1 MFSHVTI
8 GTGDLA
14 RAVAFYDAALA
25 PLGIERVP
33 SKWETWTAWRRP
45 GEAATLWVGR
55 PYDGQPYDGQP
66 AGRGD
71 GWMAAFAAPSRAA
84 VDAAHAA
91 ALAAGGTD
99 EGAPGP
105 RQHFARDYYGA
116 YIRGP
121 GGNKL
126 HFVHRGG

>member
-8 GTGDLA
+8 GTRDLA
-14 RAVAFYDAALA
+14 RAAAFYDAALA
-25 PLGIERVP
+25 PLGIARVP
-33 SKWETWTAWRRP
+33 SQFTTWAAWQRP
-45 GEAATLWVGR
+45 GEAAKLWVGR
-55 PYDGQPYDGQP
+55 PYDGQPAAQGN
-66 AGRGD
+66 
-71 GWMAAFAAPSRAA
+71 GWMAAFAAPTREA

-105 RQHFARDYYGA
+105 RPHFAPDYYGA
-116 YIRGP
+116 YARDP
-121 GGNKL
+121 DGNKL